1 MCTVFDEHVL
11 FRGSVCCQ
19 RNAVVEIVTPKRPH
33 KYQRLVAP
41 VATKTEDDHLGRQF
55 IRFGAK
61 TLFRKVLFAFTAATS
76 VKYCPLILAAYPG
89 HIGYARDSLSAL
101 VCTLCAGFTLTRPE
115 LRILS
120 TASRR

>member
-19 RNAVVEIVTPKRPH
+19 RNAAVEIVTPKRPH

-61 TLFRKVLFAFTAATS
+61 TLFRMVLFAFTAATS
-76 VKYCPLILAAYPG
+76 VTQRADPG
-89 HIGYARDSLSAL
+89 LQGIAH
-101 VCTLCAGFTLTRPE
+101 
-115 LRILS
+115 
-120 TASRR
+120 